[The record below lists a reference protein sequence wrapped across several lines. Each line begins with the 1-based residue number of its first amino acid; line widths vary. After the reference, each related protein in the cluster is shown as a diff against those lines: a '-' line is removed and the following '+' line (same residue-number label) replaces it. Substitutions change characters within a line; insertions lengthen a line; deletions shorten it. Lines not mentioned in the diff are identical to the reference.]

1 LLLSGWSV
9 GFATSGEAIRTYPL
23 DERMAYSI
31 RVSREE
37 PTTCLFPG
45 ALTALESAN
54 LSLKPE
60 DAPPVLLSYQPGTS
74 FFSVRA
80 LRADATAAVN
90 VVYRGRVYVFTF
102 RTAPEADRA
111 VSFFESTPATAAVA
125 TPTVARS
132 LLDRAKNHALLAAQ
146 YPALTQAVERV
157 EPRSLTR
164 YPHFTVI
171 LEEVFR
177 FDAEDTLVFRAR
189 AENPGTAPIRFDAED
204 LAVRVGP
211 EIYPA
216 LLADTTGEIPS
227 RGQTTLWFAVAGA
240 PQGGRANLSVQ
251 NAFSVLVTGRP

>member
-1 LLLSGWSV
+1 MSGW
-9 GFATSGEAIRTYPL
+9 GLLFAASGEAIRTYPL
-23 DERMAYSI
+23 DERIAYSI

-54 LSLKPE
+54 LSTKPE

-102 RTAPEADRA
+102 RAAEEADRA
-111 VSFFESTPATAAVA
+111 VSFFDAPAATAPVA
-125 TPTVARS
+125 TPVMVRS

-146 YPALTQAVERV
+146 YPALTQAVERA
-157 EPRSLTR
+157 EPRSPTR
-164 YPHFTVI
+164 YPGFTVT

-177 FDAEDTLVFRAR
+177 FDAEDTLIFRAR
-189 AENPGTAPIRFDAED
+189 VENPGNAPVRFDGD
-204 LAVRVGP
+204 SLAVRVGP

-216 LLADTTGEIPS
+216 TLADTTGEIPP
-227 RGQTTLWFAVAGA
+227 RGNTTVWFAVTGA
-240 PQGGRANLSVQ
+240 PGGGRANLSVQ
-251 NAFSVLVTGRP
+251 NIFSVLVTRLP

>member
-1 LLLSGWSV
+1 MSGW
-9 GFATSGEAIRTYPL
+9 GLLFAASGEAIRTYPL
-23 DERMAYSI
+23 DERIAYSI

-54 LSLKPE
+54 LSTKPE

-80 LRADATAAVN
+80 LRADASAAVN

-102 RTAPEADRA
+102 RGADEADRA
-111 VSFFESTPATAAVA
+111 VSFFDAPAAASPVTTPILV
-125 TPTVARS
+125 RS

-146 YPALTQAVERV
+146 YPALTQTVERG
-157 EPRSLTR
+157 EPRALTR
-164 YPHFTVI
+164 YPQFAVT

-177 FDAEDTLVFRAR
+177 FDPEDTLVFRAR
-189 AENPGTAPIRFDAED
+189 AENPGAAPIRFDGD
-204 LAVRVGP
+204 NLAVRVGP

-216 LLADTTGEIPS
+216 ALVDTTGEIPP
-227 RGQTTLWFAVAGA
+227 RGQTILWFAVTGA
-240 PQGGRANLSVQ
+240 PGGGRANLSVQ
-251 NAFSVLVTGRP
+251 NNFSVLVTRLP

>member
-1 LLLSGWSV
+1 MSGW
-9 GFATSGEAIRTYPL
+9 GLLCAASGEAIRTYPL
-23 DERMAYSI
+23 DERIAYAI

-54 LSLKPE
+54 LSTKPE

-90 VVYRGRVYVFTF
+90 VIYRGRVYVFTF
-102 RTAPEADRA
+102 RGSEEADRA
-111 VSFFESTPATAAVA
+111 VSFFEAPAASTTVV
-125 TPTVARS
+125 TPVVVRS
-132 LLDRAKNHALLAAQ
+132 LLERAKNHAQLAAQ
-146 YPALTQAVERV
+146 YPALTQTVERA

-164 YPHFTVI
+164 YPGFTVT
-171 LEEVFR
+171 LEEVLR

-189 AENPGTAPIRFDAED
+189 VENPGHAPVRFDSD
-204 LAVRVGP
+204 SLAVRVGP

-216 LLADTTGEIPS
+216 ALADTTGEIPP
-227 RGQTTLWFAVAGA
+227 RGNTTVWFAVTGA
-240 PQGGRANLSVQ
+240 PGGGRANLSVQ
-251 NAFSVLVTGRP
+251 NVFSVLVTRLP